1 MNKGTQVRYNYFM
14 DDLVRLVIQNRKLIS
29 ITLKVY
35 EYGLVIFSLVMM
47 ILTIFQPSLAKITG
61 KIGLELG
68 TVALGWL
75 FLSLLPGLSKR
86 LNLATVVVKI
96 LMPFRRELGISMYV
110 SAVGHFLLN
119 WLLPWIILQTRPQLE
134 VMSLTGLSALLV
146 LTPLMLTSND
156 WAVRTLRRSW
166 GKLHKL
172 VYLAATIIVIHLWFV
187 DHGIKMMALIVL
199 LILELISYTV
209 ASINRRKLREGT

>member
-1 MNKGTQVRYNYFM
+1 M